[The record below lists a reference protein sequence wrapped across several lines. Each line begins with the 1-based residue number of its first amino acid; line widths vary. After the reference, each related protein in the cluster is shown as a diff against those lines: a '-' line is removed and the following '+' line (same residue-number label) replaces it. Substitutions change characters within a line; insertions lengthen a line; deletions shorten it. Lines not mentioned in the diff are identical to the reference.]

1 MANNAPAYGS
11 GRNRRPDPIPQ
22 IGPASADGAVDP
34 VTVMPDGLINL
45 DRPIVRIEGARIISH
60 GTLWQA
66 VGLRLH
72 SHDPASTLFEVFL
85 NAGGGRTLVIA
96 VQDEDE
102 AVATWRSAGKAMQVP
117 LLLEAADGTASY
129 PYPQIGGVA
138 LGQFHYRRQHS
149 FLRHRRPRFLVRRK
163 AARQCLEKI
172 AVRGAEMS
180 RGHVR

>member
-22 IGPASADGAVDP
+22 IGPASADAGDP
-34 VTVMPDGLINL
+34 VAVMPDGLISL
-45 DRPIVRIEGARIISH
+45 TAPVVRIERARIISP
-60 GTLWQA
+60 GTAWQA

-85 NAGGGRTLVIA
+85 SAGGGRVLVIA

-102 AVATWRSAGKAMQVP
+102 AVATWRSAGQWMQVP

-129 PYPQIGGVA
+129 PYPQIGSVA
-138 LGQFHYRRQHS
+138 LGQFHFRRQHS

-163 AARQCLEKI
+163 AAKPGLEKI
-172 AVRGAEMS
+172 AVLGAEIS
-180 RGHVR
+180 RGQAR